1 MNLVQQPDEG
11 NLPLRWVRA
20 DAIGV
25 GDQTLQHSFL
35 LAVDQ
40 LMADWPPRAVDELDQ
55 AALAP
60 ILALQPEVLL
70 LGTGQRQRFPAPALL
85 ASLLQRGIGVE
96 VMDNAAA
103 ARTYSLLAQ
112 EGRRVVAAFLL
123 PG

>member
-1 MNLVQQPDEG
+1 MNLVQQPNEG

-25 GDQTLQHSFL
+25 GDQTLQRSFL

-40 LMADWPPRAVDELDQ
+40 LLADWPPRAVDELDQ